1 MTKKLTSM
9 PHFFSSSSRR
19 SGENGSSL
27 TWCVWWLEWAEAKA
41 GNKNSNAGDV
51 NSMVN
56 WRSEKEEKMKKE
68 GHNL

>member
-1 MTKKLTSM
+1 
-9 PHFFSSSSRR
+9 
-19 SGENGSSL
+19 
-27 TWCVWWLEWAEAKA
+27 LEWAEAKA